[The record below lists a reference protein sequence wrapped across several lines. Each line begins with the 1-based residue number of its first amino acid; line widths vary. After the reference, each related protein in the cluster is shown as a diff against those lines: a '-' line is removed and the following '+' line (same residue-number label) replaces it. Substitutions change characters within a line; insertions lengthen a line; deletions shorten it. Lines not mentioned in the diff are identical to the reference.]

1 MKLIITE
8 SQLALIQESSYNGLF
23 EGDSIRVASFHRRKM
38 PRAVEKNVLAAISK
52 KVPGNATA
60 FKLRAGEYNDLEIN
74 LFGQLLAFLKGDY

>member
-1 MKLIITE
+1 
-8 SQLALIQESSYNGLF
+8 
-23 EGDSIRVASFHRRKM
+23 M